1 MRRLLLAFL
10 LTTGCSQPPAAAPP
24 VPAASAPASP
34 ASPAA
39 PASVAPLAPP
49 QTGPL
54 PDPERLEWS
63 VRVTDLAGE
72 PTLLR
77 LCTGA
82 EALERRPELPVR
94 FGVAVPLALPS
105 RGGVPD
111 AKEAE
116 ALGRLEDRL
125 APALEAKRQ
134 GYLVAVITNSRAR
147 EFVFYVRDEARARK
161 AVQGLKDPR
170 LETYAMRDPDWQ
182 IYRDLKAR

>member
-1 MRRLLLAFL
+1 MRRLLLAL
-10 LTTGCSQPPAAAPP
+10 LLATGCSQPPAAPP
-24 VPAASAPASP
+24 AT
-34 ASPAA
+34 PAA
-39 PASVAPLAPP
+39 PVSPAPVPSAAPLAPP

-54 PDPERLEWS
+54 PDPEGLAWS
-63 VRVTDLAGE
+63 VRVSEIEGE

-82 EALERRPELPVR
+82 EVLERRPELPLR

-125 APALEAKRQ
+125 APALEGKRQ

-147 EFVFYVRDEARARK
+147 ELVFYVRDEAKARK
-161 AVQGLKDPR
+161 AVQALKDPR
-170 LETYAMRDPDWQ
+170 LQTYAIRDSDWQ
-182 IYRDLKAR
+182 IYRELRAR